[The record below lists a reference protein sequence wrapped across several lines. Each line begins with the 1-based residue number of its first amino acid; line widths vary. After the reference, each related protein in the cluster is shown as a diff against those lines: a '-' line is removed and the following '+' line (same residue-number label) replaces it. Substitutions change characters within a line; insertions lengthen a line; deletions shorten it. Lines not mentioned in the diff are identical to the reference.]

1 MSIFPFTDLNF
12 ITILQKSMAGDILLN
27 EENLILSRI
36 SFLKKKK
43 WIVLELT
50 ALWGS
55 IML

>member
-1 MSIFPFTDLNF
+1 
-12 ITILQKSMAGDILLN
+12 MAGDILLN

-36 SFLKKKK
+36 SFLKKK